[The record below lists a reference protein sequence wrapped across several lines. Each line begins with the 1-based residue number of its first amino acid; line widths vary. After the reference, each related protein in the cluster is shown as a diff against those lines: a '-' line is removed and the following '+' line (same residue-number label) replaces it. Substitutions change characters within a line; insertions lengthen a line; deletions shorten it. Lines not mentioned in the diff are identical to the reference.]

1 MTMAP
6 MAHLPLFLCCQPQHN
21 ICYYAM
27 SVTVNFRHLFD
38 KSKTLRVFFEP
49 AKTISEFLFYIREIH
64 MLAGVVDYKLTQ
76 C

>member
-1 MTMAP
+1 MTMAS

-27 SVTVNFRHLFD
+27 SVTVD